1 MSKKRILAMI
11 MVLFI
16 AFLGNFYVLTYL
28 QEEERMMPKLEIEIQ
43 CDLEQIYQ
51 IYYSCE
57 GYGADAWSEENSVKT
72 EYTKKDEKGKVQFTF
87 PINTKYIRLDLGN
100 SEAEHMLSETAFV
113 CEDNYMSF
121 DFEHSLLKEYNKQID
136 ELSKKNDNY
145 LIKTNGGDSYLVL
158 DVSSY
163 DFYSFVEQSDVPI
176 FNKTQIILC
185 LAIDILCVGLM
196 FFMRPL
202 LKWIRELYQE
212 RRLVL
217 NLAKNDFKTKYAGSY
232 LGIIWAF
239 VQPIV
244 TIAVYTFVFQVGFR
258 SGAVM
263 DCPFVLWLV
272 AGLVPWFFFSD
283 ALNGGTSSMIE
294 YSYLVKKV
302 VFKIDILP
310 VVKVISALFVHMFFV
325 FITIVLFAAFGY
337 FPDLYTLQVIY
348 YSVCLFVF
356 VLSLVYATCAIVI
369 FFRDFGQIISIFLQ
383 VGVWMTPI
391 MWQDTMVGEN
401 YRWILKLN
409 PIYYVVS
416 GYRDALIDKVWF
428 WNNPY
433 QFVYFWFVTAVLFVL
448 GLTIFKRLKVH
459 FADVL

>member
-1 MSKKRILAMI
+1 MSKKRFAILLIVFAAI
-11 MVLFI
+11 I
-16 AFLGNFYVLTYL
+16 SNYL
-28 QEEERMMPKLEIEIQ
+28 IFTQMGPDTTMQPKLVMNVKCET
-43 CDLEQIYQ
+43 EQLYQ
-51 IYYSCE
+51 IYYSNQGCKSN
-57 GYGADAWSEENSVKT
+57 AWTEAASVTANYNKKNEVKT
-72 EYTKKDEKGKVQFTF
+72 IAFSF
-87 PINTKYIRLDLGN
+87 PQDTKYIRLDLGGVKASHSISDVSIDCM
-100 SEAEHMLSETAFV
+100 SESIPLNLREISIEKYENMVSDFKEKGGSYYIETEGA
-113 CEDNYMSF
+113 DSF
-121 DFEHSLLKEYNKQID
+121 
-136 ELSKKNDNY
+136 
-145 LIKTNGGDSYLVL
+145 LVL

-163 DFYSFVEQSDVPI
+163 DFHGFAMKAQEMPVKR
-176 FNKTQIILC
+176 NQILLC
-185 LAIDILCVGLM
+185 LAIDCLCLM
-196 FFMRPL
+196 VIFL
-202 LKWIRELYQE
+202 LERFIAIPREVYQN

-263 DCPFVLWLV
+263 ECPFVLWLM
-272 AGLVPWFFFSD
+272 AGMVPWFFFSD

-302 VFKIDILP
+302 VFNISILP
-310 VVKVISALFVHMFFV
+310 VVKIFSALFVHVFFV
-325 FITIVLFAAFGY
+325 FITVVLFAGFGY
-337 FPDLYTLQVIY
+337 IPDLYVLQVVY
-348 YSVCLFVF
+348 YSFCLAIF
-356 VLSLVYATCAIVI
+356 VLGLTYATCSIVI

-391 MWQDTMVGEN
+391 MWQETMISEN

-409 PIYYVVS
+409 PLYYVVA

-428 WNNPY
+428 WENPN
-433 QFVYFWFVTAVLFVL
+433 QLVYFWFVTAVVFIL
-448 GLTIFKRLKVH
+448 GTTIFKRLKIH